1 MSYRYRTPSPNFAP
15 SESMPARQELS
26 VGTKMLVAVL
36 GFVLVSLVVLFAGRV
51 PFQPQ
56 PDVLTGPQYDT
67 YLAQDTELLTNYGYT
82 LEGNVHIP
90 IERAKELVLERGLP
104 TR

>member
-1 MSYRYRTPSPNFAP
+1 MSYRYRTPSPSFAP
-15 SESMPARQELS
+15 EGLPESQELS

-36 GFVLVSLVVLFAGRV
+36 GFVLVSLLVLFVGRV

-56 PDVLTGPQYDT
+56 PDVITGPVAET
-67 YLAQDTELLTNYGYT
+67 YLVEDTRLLSSYGYT
-82 LEGNVHIP
+82 IEGNVHIP
-90 IERAKELVLERGLP
+90 IERAMELTVERGLP